1 MLSREQLIKSC
12 KENHLTS
19 LLCAQG
25 YEATEDCNAMVAKW
39 YGAELLDEFVDEIW
53 DSGITIKNAR
63 IAEYIG
69 RTKVAEFYQTTCAK
83 DVEEF
88 ISECSTGF
96 SGTPIDGSP
105 FTRDDSDDYARE
117 YWEAHHVED

>member
-1 MLSREQLIKSC
+1 MKPEEFLKQLNELIK
-12 KENHLTS
+12 TGGD
-19 LLCAQG
+19 A
-25 YEATEDCNAMVAKW
+25 
-39 YGAELLDEFVDEIW
+39 LDYAAANLDEIW
-53 DSGITIKNAR
+53 YSGITIKNER

-88 ISECSTGF
+88 MSECSTGF

-105 FTRDDSDDYARE
+105 FTPDDSDDYARE
-117 YWEAHHVED
+117 YWDAHHVED